1 MTVQIAEAILLQ
13 VGVKVAY
20 QHRFAFD
27 TGTILRLENHAMV
40 NIFDDGRYYLQG
52 DNTPQIS
59 EAFSRAE
66 IPWDPEKWDGEVPK
80 PKPVIDLAPPTDPMH
95 EPNRS
100 RGNADERLDF

>member
-52 DNTPQIS
+52 DNVAEIM
-59 EAFSRAE
+59 EAFCRTE
-66 IPWDPEKWDGEVPK
+66 LPWDPENWDGEVPK
-80 PKPVIDLAPPTDPMH
+80 PKPVIDLTPTAEPMRDRNRDN
-95 EPNRS
+95 PN
-100 RGNADERLDF
+100 ERLDF